1 MLDENGSNPVA
12 AELLVAARKLRPVLA
27 ERAEKTDRDR
37 RLPDDTITELTNAGL
52 FRVTGHKRR
61 GGHGLTALESIEIT
75 AELAKGC
82 TSTAFVQ
89 ALLDG
94 SRGVV
99 VAMLDDEGVDEV
111 FSTSDDPLITG
122 ILAPGGT
129 AVPVDG
135 GFLVNGRWSYATGCW
150 HAGWTMGGVLVAD
163 ADGNVVDGGT
173 IYAPMSELTIEDTW
187 HVAGMRGTGSA
198 TVVASDV
205 FVPKRRISLQSEMGA
220 KFENM
225 DFSKAEPVDLRPFAE
240 VFALVL
246 LGPVLGAA
254 EAALELVAG
263 GVDKRGIS
271 YFTFEKQSDSHVV
284 LEQIGEAAMRIDTAW
299 LHTRRAAKV
308 VEDATMTGPLDAKTG
323 ARCRADAGYAM
334 AQVRQAVDTL
344 MNVAGTSAFAESNP
358 LQRIWRDVNVASR
371 HGYLASKPNLELYGR
386 AYCGVEPSISMF

>member
-122 ILAPGGT
+122 ILAPGGM

-205 FVPKRRISLQSEMGA
+205 FVPKRRISLQSRRRWSWWPAAWTSAASPTSRSRSRATRTWCWSRSVRRRCASTPRGCT
-220 KFENM
+220 
-225 DFSKAEPVDLRPFAE
+225 PGGRP
-240 VFALVL
+240 
-246 LGPVLGAA
+246 
-254 EAALELVAG
+254 
-263 GVDKRGIS
+263 RS
-271 YFTFEKQSDSHVV
+271 W
-284 LEQIGEAAMRIDTAW
+284 R
-299 LHTRRAAKV
+299 TRR
-308 VEDATMTGPLDAKTG
+308 
-323 ARCRADAGYAM
+323 
-334 AQVRQAVDTL
+334 
-344 MNVAGTSAFAESNP
+344 
-358 LQRIWRDVNVASR
+358 
-371 HGYLASKPNLELYGR
+371 
-386 AYCGVEPSISMF
+386 

>member
-122 ILAPGGT
+122 ILAPGGM

-205 FVPKRRISLQSEMGA
+205 FVPKRRISLQSQMGA

-225 DFSKAEPVDLRPFAE
+225 DFAKAEPVDLRPFAE

-308 VEDATMTGPLDAKTG
+308 VEDATMTGPLDARTG

>member
-1 MLDENGSNPVA
+1 MLEESASNSVA
-12 AELLVAARKLRPVLA
+12 TQLLEAARKLRPVLA

-37 RLPDDTITELTNAGL
+37 RLPDETIADLTEAGL

-61 GGHGLTALESIEIT
+61 DGHGLTAEQSIEIT

-82 TSTAFVQ
+82 TSSAFVQ

-99 VAMLDDEGVDEV
+99 VAKLDDEGVDEV
-111 FSTSDDPLITG
+111 FATSDDPLITG
-122 ILAPGGT
+122 ILAPGGM
-129 AVPVDG
+129 AVPADG
-135 GFLVNGRWSYATGCW
+135 GFVVNGSWSYATGCW
-150 HAGWTMGGVLVAD
+150 HAHWAMGGVMVAD
-163 ADGNVVDGGT
+163 AQGNVVDGGT

-198 TVVASDV
+198 TIVAKDV

-220 KFENM
+220 KFEQM

-263 GVDKRGIS
+263 SVGRRGIS

-284 LEQIGEAAMRIDTAW
+284 LEQIAEAAMRIDTAW
-299 LHTRRAAKV
+299 LHTRRAAGV
-308 VEDATMTGPLDAKTG
+308 VEAATMTGPLDAKTG
-323 ARCRADAGYAM
+323 TRCRADAGYAM

-344 MNVAGTSAFAESNP
+344 MNVAGTSAFAESNA

-371 HGYLASKPNLELYGR
+371 HGYLATKPNLELYGR